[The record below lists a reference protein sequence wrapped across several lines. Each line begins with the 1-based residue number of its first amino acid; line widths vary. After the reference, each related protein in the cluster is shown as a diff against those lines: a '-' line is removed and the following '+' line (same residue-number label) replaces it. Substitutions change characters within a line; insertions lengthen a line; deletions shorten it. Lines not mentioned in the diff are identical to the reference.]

1 MTDVPSLD
9 SSAEPPADSPSFPP
23 HRAKIAG
30 SDWFDYQETGTGDDF
45 VHRRLQVL
53 RESLASVVAADQLVI
68 LAGLGTSLG
77 LLRSTPEGG
86 IADVAAPTMGTLF
99 AEVANL
105 NGFDKAS
112 VIAPDAIGR
121 RDVEGLLSA
130 CQFQIALNNDPDIVR
145 FVDDAEAVILNLCSF
160 IDGTTD
166 LMSHEVFLR
175 KIARRQTRLSRT
187 QVFTTNYDL
196 AFEQAAERIR
206 FHVIDGFG
214 FGNQGAF
221 DGNTFDMDIVRRRRG
236 ETLMLEPN
244 VFHLLK
250 LHGSVDWDEDNGEVR
265 RVSNPEN
272 PVLIYPSQDKY
283 QLSFRPPY
291 LESMSRFQMA
301 LRQPDVTLVVVGF
314 GFNDAHI
321 VAPIEAAIRSNIG
334 LRVVVV
340 GPKLSTTENTT
351 VQRLQ
356 KLLAS
361 GDRRITLVETTFRE
375 FSSLLPDTSPPDD
388 RELHDGRAASVW
400 ASK

>member
-1 MTDVPSLD
+1 MTNATAEISPAEELPEA
-9 SSAEPPADSPSFPP
+9 SAFPP

-30 SDWFDYQETGTGDDF
+30 SDWFDYQAVVAGDD
-45 VHRRLQVL
+45 VAQRQLQAL
-53 RESLASVVAADQLVI
+53 RESLASVVSADQLVI

-77 LLRSTPEGG
+77 LQRSTADGE
-86 IADVAAPTMGTLF
+86 AEDVAAPTMGTLF
-99 AEVANL
+99 TEIAKLA
-105 NGFDKAS
+105 GFEQAS
-112 VIAPDAIGR
+112 VIAPDSIERG
-121 RDVEGLLSA
+121 DVEGLLSA
-130 CQFQIALNNDPDIVR
+130 CQFQLALNGDPDISR
-145 FVDDAEAVILNLCSF
+145 FVRDAEAVILSLCSF

-166 LMSHEVFLR
+166 LISHEVFLR

-214 FGNQGAF
+214 FGNQRAF
-221 DGNTFDMDIVRRRRG
+221 DGSSFDMDIVRRRRG

-250 LHGSVDWDEDNGEVR
+250 LHGSVDWDEEDGEVR
-265 RVSNPEN
+265 RVSMPRN

-340 GPKLSTTENTT
+340 GPELSTTGNAT

-356 KLLAS
+356 RLLAS

-375 FSSLLPDTSPPDD
+375 FSSLLPDTSPQDD
-388 RELHDGRAASVW
+388 RELHDDRAASVW

>member
-1 MTDVPSLD
+1 MTDVPAFESPAD
-9 SSAEPPADSPSFPP
+9 PPADSPPFPP

-30 SDWFDYQETGTGDDF
+30 SDWFDYQDMGAGDDV

-53 RESLASVVAADQLVI
+53 RESLASVVATDQLVI
-68 LAGLGTSLG
+68 LAGLGASLG
-77 LLRSTPEGG
+77 LLRSTLEGG
-86 IADVAAPTMGTLF
+86 TEDVAAPTMGALF
-99 AEVANL
+99 TEVAKL

-112 VIAPDAIGR
+112 VIAPDATGR

-130 CQFQIALNNDPDIVR
+130 CQFQIALNADPDIVR
-145 FVDDAEAVILNLCSF
+145 FVGEAEAVILDLCSF

-166 LMSHEVFLR
+166 LMAHEVFLR

-236 ETLMLEPN
+236 ESLMLEPN

-250 LHGSVDWDEDNGEVR
+250 LHGSVDWDEHDGEVR
-265 RVSNPEN
+265 RVSKPEN

-291 LESMSRFQMA
+291 LESMSRFQIA
-301 LRQPDVTLVVVGF
+301 LRQPDVTLIVVGF

-321 VAPIEAAIRSNIG
+321 VAPIEAAIRSNVG

-340 GPKLSTTENTT
+340 GPELSTTENET
-351 VQRLQ
+351 VHRLQ

-361 GDRRITLVETTFRE
+361 GDRRITLIETTFRE
-375 FSSLLPDTSPPDD
+375 FSSLLPDISPPDD
-388 RELHDGRAASVW
+388 RELHDVRAASVW